1 MAGAEDT
8 RVTVTEVGSLGR
20 GWGLRRAELGHVLV
34 LQPPGASVT
43 LLPLQ
48 LCLGGQPGGLEHGL
62 LPEVSVPPL
71 APHPQLFLINFG
83 EPGEEL
89 VCLTLRH
96 FGVGQERVPGLGLP
110 GHDGL
115 CWLGSLQDG
124 HGGGG
129 PNTTRERREEESTEI
144 RLQAKVSKAL
154 LKLNSRKQIV
164 RA

>member
-1 MAGAEDT
+1 VAGAEDT
-8 RVTVTEVGSLGR
+8 RVTVTEVGSLGGGR
-20 GWGLRRAELGHVLV
+20 GLRGTELGHVLV
-34 LQPPGASVT
+34 LQPPGASLT

-71 APHPQLFLINFG
+71 APHPQLLLINFG

-124 HGGGG
+124 HGW
-129 PNTTRERREEESTEI
+129 TTQHGKEEEKSP
-144 RLQAKVSKAL
+144 Q
-154 LKLNSRKQIV
+154 KLDYKRKC
-164 RA
+164 RRPYLN